1 MDNKPITI
9 ETVIRFAKQ
18 RRVQTL
24 TVGITMLVILAAFQV
39 KQQSN
44 EAHLCELYPNAKL
57 SEGELYRLEFALIR
71 EGLEDFETNTEGK
84 LLVPT
89 NKRLDYIKAIA
100 RQNEEPIEYRKLEN
114 NGDATPSIFLP
125 KSARDAMTLATKKK
139 KIEKTILRLPYIVEA
154 NFEMDTTIGFS
165 TFQKQQIRAS
175 ISLATKDNLPLTG
188 ERVKT
193 IKAIIQVA
201 AGVDLENIVMID
213 LKTGLIHEVP
223 HSPIDSNPTFIASDI
238 SETQRLCEN
247 RINEALAMYPNIET
261 TVGVTIETSTANANL
276 EPQVPKTK
284 PLGVRS
290 RNPSILQA
298 GANSAVKIDT
308 DAWSKSTIEV
318 KKDFE
323 QTPFSKVVS
332 ITIDVP
338 EKLVSDR
345 IKPPHTHSVPSNQS
359 SLDADQE
366 IFNTQFE
373 QLKSEISKKVEATF
387 SSTPD
392 LASQDSIAFNL
403 IPRTTLS
410 PEPLEVRVKKIAAE
424 NWPSGIVL
432 LVGLFLLVSISRSS
446 KSHPTSEQYLGSN
459 RQSSTVVGSDSDS
472 SSDSEA
478 RLTQLIEKDP
488 DAAARVIE
496 SWIRDAA

>member
-1 MDNKPITI
+1 MDTTPITI

-18 RRVQTL
+18 RRFQTL
-24 TVGITMLVILAAFQV
+24 TVGITMLIILIAFQI

-44 EAHLCELYPNAKL
+44 EARLCELYPNAKL

-71 EGLEDFETNTEGK
+71 EGLEDFETNPEGK

-89 NKRLDYIKAIA
+89 NKRLEYIKAIA

-114 NGDATPSIFLP
+114 NGDSTPSIFLP

-154 NFEMDTTIGFS
+154 NFEMDKPIGFS
-165 TFQKQQIRAS
+165 TFQKPQSRAS
-175 ISLATKDNLPLTG
+175 ISLATKNNLPLTD

-201 AGVDLENIVMID
+201 AGVELENIVMID
-213 LKTGLIHEVP
+213 LKTGLIHEVAHP
-223 HSPIDSNPTFIASDI
+223 QINSKPTSIASDI
-238 SETQRLCEN
+238 SETQRLCEI
-247 RINEALAMYPNIET
+247 RINEALASYPNIET
-261 TVGVTIETSTANANL
+261 TVGVTFETSIANENSKTQVQ
-276 EPQVPKTK
+276 EGKPQ
-284 PLGVRS
+284 GVKS
-290 RNPSILQA
+290 QNSPIIQA
-298 GANSAVKIDT
+298 GANSAVKINT
-308 DAWSKSTIEV
+308 DAWSKLTTVV
-318 KKDFE
+318 KKDLE
-323 QTPFSKVVS
+323 QTPLSKVVS

-345 IKPPHTHSVPSNQS
+345 IKPPHTHLLPGYQPSS
-359 SLDADQE
+359 DADQE
-366 IFNTQFE
+366 IFNNQFR

-392 LASQDSIAFNL
+392 LTYQDSIAFNL
-403 IPRTTLS
+403 IPQTILS
-410 PEPLEVRVKKIAAE
+410 PEPWEVRFKKIAAE

-432 LVGLFLLVSISRSS
+432 LVGLVLLVSISRSS
-446 KSHPTSEQYLGSN
+446 EPKPSSEQYSGSH
-459 RQSSTVVGSDSDS
+459 RHSSAVLGSDSDS